1 MRFAANFFT
10 SSPLL
15 TDYLLHTYKM
25 VEEPAMR
32 AIIVGSGAGGATVAK
47 ELSARGLMD
56 VLLIEKGP
64 ETDGKDVAQYYA
76 TVGADVDI
84 LRTCCLG
91 GTTTVSG
98 GNGVRVLEEE
108 LKGMGLDLHEELAE
122 TERELGV
129 RVLPDSHFG
138 DGTRRIMAAAEKLGY
153 PVAKM
158 PKFID
163 PAKCVPCGKC
173 ASGCPHSAK
182 WSALAFVKEAERN
195 GARVLTDRPVDDL
208 LIKKGEVIGVISRDK
223 VLSADVVVLAAGAL
237 ETPRLLKKQGLPTTS
252 NLFVDTFLTI
262 GGLLEGIKQNREVT
276 MNALISFED
285 FILSPHISTHLVK
298 RLEEKRVKATQEDVL
313 GLMVKIKDEAV
324 GGAVDDV
331 VEKGITNQD
340 AVRIAE
346 GTAIAGALLEEAG
359 ADPKTLLATPLRG
372 AHPGGTARIGD
383 AVDKDLATEING
395 LYVADASVL
404 PASPGAP
411 PILTI
416 VALAKY
422 LAKNLLA
429 RS

>member
-1 MRFAANFFT
+1 
-10 SSPLL
+10 
-15 TDYLLHTYKM
+15 
-25 VEEPAMR
+25 MR
-32 AIIVGSGAGGATVAK
+32 AIVVGSGAGGATVAK
-47 ELSARGLMD
+47 DLSAKGME

-64 ETDGKDVAQYYA
+64 ETDGKDAAHYYA
-76 TVGADVDI
+76 NVGAEVEI

-108 LKGMGLDLHEELAE
+108 LEGMGLDLHEEFAE
-122 TERELGV
+122 AERELGV
-129 RVLPDSHFG
+129 RTLPDSHFG
-138 DGTRRIMAAAEKLGY
+138 DGTRRIMAAAEKLGFS
-153 PVAKM
+153 VAKM

-173 ASGCPHSAK
+173 ASGCQNSAK

-195 GARVLTDRPVDDL
+195 GAKVFTDRSVDDL
-208 LIKKGEVIGVISRDK
+208 LIKKGDVIGVISQGN
-223 VLSADVVVLAAGAL
+223 VLSADIVVLAAGAL
-237 ETPRLLKKQGLPTTS
+237 ETPRLLKMQGLPTTP
-252 NLFVDTFLTI
+252 NLFVDTFVTI
-262 GGLLEGIKQNREVT
+262 GGVLEGIKQNKEVT

-285 FILSPHISTHLVK
+285 FILSPHFSKHLVK
-298 RLEEKRVKATQEDVL
+298 RMEEKRIKASQEDLL
-313 GLMVKIKDEAV
+313 GLMVKIKDEEV
-324 GGAVDDV
+324 GAVDDE

-346 GTAIAGALLEEAG
+346 GTAIAGALLVEAG
-359 ADPKTLLATPLRG
+359 ADPKTFVSTPLRG
-372 AHPGGTARIGD
+372 AHPGGTARIGG
-383 AVDKDLATEING
+383 AVDKNLATEING

-422 LAKNLLA
+422 LAKIILA
-429 RS
+429 RARVE